1 MIHYHSSCCCHFSY
15 SQDARQPRSGS
26 PIERKAAKVYTDA
39 MFAKFSDQ
47 VYMSASYLVQE
58 ITADG
63 TYITVHMDCDTR
75 ENWSKLEFPVH
86 VNKDEEEYRCICRLF
101 EHMGI
106 LCPHIIR
113 V

>member
-1 MIHYHSSCCCHFSY
+1 
-15 SQDARQPRSGS
+15 
-26 PIERKAAKVYTDA
+26 

-47 VYMSASYLVQE
+47 VYMSASYFVQE
-58 ITADG
+58 IIEDG
-63 TYITVHMDCDTR
+63 TYINVHMECDTR
-75 ENWSKLEFPVH
+75 ENWSKLEFLVH

-106 LCPHIIR
+106 LCSHIIR